1 MQQKETF
8 GGIIRKL
15 REENKLPIRKVAA
28 LLDTDP
34 STLSKIERNERRAKK
49 DWIKELAKFYNI
61 DDKELWIAYL
71 SDKVIYEISEEK
83 YGIDALK
90 VAEKKIHYAQNAKK
104 QNNG

>member
-1 MQQKETF
+1 MLNKETF
-8 GGIIRKL
+8 GAIIRRL

-28 LLDTDP
+28 VLDTDP

-49 DWIKELAKFYNI
+49 DWIEKLAKFYNVNS
-61 DDKELWIAYL
+61 KVLWVAYL
-71 SDKVIYEISEEK
+71 SDKVIYEVCEEK

-90 VAEKKIHYAQNAKK
+90 VAEQKIYDIKK